1 MASKANRRN
10 SEIALHYAI
19 RNGRPEEVSRLLKE
33 GVGPNALGDEPL
45 HPKLAQTTLCS
56 AVSTAGDAIRRADIL
71 TEDAIRELG
80 IAPAER
86 PKRKR
91 KASLEII
98 RLLLVAGADPN
109 QRMLTRTPLSLA
121 VHNGDY
127 EVTQLLLEAGASPS
141 GECWSPLPEK
151 AHGKWA
157 VAPWAHAIHEAA
169 EKGYTA
175 IVKMLC
181 KHGADIS
188 VHDHSGHTPLQIAQ
202 DPATMRILKRYEK
215 KAVRNKRG

>member
-19 RNGRPEEVSRLLKE
+19 TNGRPEEVSRLLKE
-33 GVGPNALGDEPL
+33 GVGPNARGYEE

-56 AVSTAGDAIRRADIL
+56 AVFTAGLAILLD
-71 TEDAIRELG
+71 
-80 IAPAER
+80 R

-91 KASLEII
+91 KASLQII
-98 RLLLVAGADPN
+98 RLLLAAGADPN
-109 QRMLTRTPLSLA
+109 QRTLTRTPLSLA

-141 GECWSPLPEK
+141 GECWHPLPEK

-188 VHDHSGHTPLQIAQ
+188 VRDHSGRTPLQIAQ
-202 DPATMRILKRYEK
+202 DPATVRILKQYEK
-215 KAVRNKRG
+215 KVVRN